1 MKSMKLDWNKKY
13 TTIAVYA
20 CIVIVFGVA
29 CVAAALNIGQIWRG
43 FRGLMRILN
52 PVFYGFVI
60 AFLINPVYRLF
71 ERKVFKF
78 IKPDKPQ
85 DILRRVLAL
94 ISAYLVV
101 FFAITVFILIVMP
114 QIAESCLDLESRMS
128 GYVAGVQGLVDSTVG
143 VMTNKE
149 GPFAWLFQYV
159 DVQEMSNSIKN
170 TISELS
176 GALVGAIPYLA
187 NTVTRFVSVL
197 KDSLLGL
204 VISIY
209 FLYSRDKLCA
219 QIKKVTYAV
228 FKKEKGD
235 SIIHVTR
242 FTGYKFESFIVG
254 KIIDS
259 IIIGILTFFV
269 LVIFGIPYP
278 ALIAVIVGV
287 TNVIP
292 FFGPF
297 IGAIPSAFIIFIAE
311 PIKALWFVII
321 ILVIQQLD
329 GNVIGPAILGD
340 RTGLSALWIIISILV
355 MGGLLGVAGWVIGVP
370 LFAVV
375 YTFFASFIN
384 KTLEKNGM
392 STDTIEYYRP
402 PSDDPHEGHRDRT
415 PGRIELFLKK
425 QINDLKSRIKS
436 KNNQKKK

>member
-1 MKSMKLDWNKKY
+1 MKLDWNKKY

-20 CIVIVFGVA
+20 CLVIVFGVV
-29 CVAAALNIGQIWRG
+29 CIAAALNIGAIWGG
-43 FRGLMRILN
+43 FRSVMKILN

-60 AFLINPVYRLF
+60 AFLINPVYRFF

-78 IKPDKPQ
+78 IKPEKTQ
-85 DILRRVLAL
+85 DVLRRVLSL

-114 QIAESCLDLESRMS
+114 QIVESCLDLESRMS
-128 GYVAGVQGLVDSTVG
+128 SYVASVQTLVDKTVG
-143 VMTNKE
+143 AVTNE
-149 GPFAWLFQYV
+149 DGLFAWLFQYV
-159 DVQEMSNSIKN
+159 DVKEMSNSIKDA
-170 TISELS
+170 IAELS
-176 GALVGAIPYLA
+176 MSLVGAIPYVTD
-187 NTVTRFVSVL
+187 TVYRLLSVV
-197 KDSLLGL
+197 KDSLIGL

-235 SIIHVTR
+235 SIVHVTR

-311 PIKALWFVII
+311 PVKALWFVLI
-321 ILVIQQLD
+321 ILIIQQLD

-355 MGGLLGVAGWVIGVP
+355 MGGVLGVAGWVIGVP

-375 YTFFASFIN
+375 YTFFAAFIN
-384 KTLEKNGM
+384 KVLERDGM
-392 STDTIEYYRP
+392 PTATSEYYRP
-402 PSDDPHEGHRDRT
+402 PSDDPHKDHRDRT
-415 PGRIELFLKK
+415 PGKIETFVIKQFKK
-425 QINDLKSRIKS
+425 IAEKMKSG
-436 KNNQKKK
+436 KK